1 MPGGDP
7 LHDCAPSMKRL
18 CASHCIVFEPD
29 LACRRILESALAS
42 LYWTVAVVES
52 LSDVKAGLP
61 GPWATLLAI
70 ESGDPAALDAVREIR
85 SAAANVVICVLLD
98 EHAPPYDQQVAHAGA
113 DSVFAKPVH
122 EKEIVEALVAGFM
135 ARRP

>member
-1 MPGGDP
+1 
-7 LHDCAPSMKRL
+7 MKAL

-29 LACRRILESALAS
+29 LACRRILESALAN

-70 ESGDPAALDAVREIR
+70 ESGDPAAKSAR
-85 SAAANVVICVLLD
+85 SERRHLRPARR
-98 EHAPPYDQQVAHAGA
+98 HRPRPTGGMPGS
-113 DSVFAKPVH
+113 SVSPNRCM
-122 EKEIVEALVAGFM
+122 KEIVEALVAGFM